1 MQSLVQTT
9 YFAEDVV
16 HGSAAAVA
24 VDDAGVD
31 ASVVAAVTA

>member
-16 HGSAAAVA
+16 HGSAAAAVA
-24 VDDAGVD
+24 VVD
-31 ASVVAAVTA
+31 ASIVAAVTA